1 MVWLVQSTNLSPKG
15 PKSSFETKWHTLPC
29 HNTALCFDTQ
39 TFVRIFGFVILRFLK
54 LSKDLSGQS
63 IQIKKKT
70 YFTNLPTIPL
80 DFPEIA
86 GGFPFPSLFSPPFGG
101 KILRRVFRVGE
112 LYLDQAEV
120 PGLRSGAQC
129 HQRMSNRCPRPSW
142 RNLRG
147 GHPAFV
153 NESPP
158 HKGTTYSNHFK

>member
-1 MVWLVQSTNLSPKG
+1 MVWLAQSSNISPKG

-39 TFVRIFGFVILRFLK
+39 TFVRIFGFVILRFLR

-63 IQIKKKT
+63 IQIKKK

-86 GGFPFPSLFSPPFGG
+86 RGKSISLSFSPAFGG
-101 KILRRVFRVGE
+101 RNFYVVFFARE

-142 RNLRG
+142 
-147 GHPAFV
+147 PWK
-153 NESPP
+153 S
-158 HKGTTYSNHFK
+158 KG